1 MRIAT
6 STIYAQQTAAIDDQ
20 TALYANLGQ
29 ELSSGKQLTEPSDDP
44 SEIAQD
50 LQLHVTIDTTTQQS
64 TDVQSAVNELTQ
76 TDSALSSLTSVM
88 QSAQTLATQG
98 ASDTLTASQRSSLA
112 DQVDQLLQQ
121 AISIGNTQYD
131 GQYVFAG
138 TSTSS
143 DPPVVAQ
150 GSPVTD
156 VTFTGNE
163 QAQGQLVYNDQ
174 QFATSTTFQSAFN
187 FDSSDGSPSVFQ
199 TLINLRD
206 TLQNDTAADESTES
220 INQPGA
226 VVYGAGSPAP
236 TTLNA
241 ANTFATTPVPDS
253 SGNFSLQINGT
264 VNGVQSTKT
273 ITVPANAPLDGGA
286 NSVVGA
292 INAVSA
298 QTGVSAAFDES
309 TQKITLTGTGSFYI
323 SDVASPGATDAGNLT
338 SVLQLAS
345 TTSSNQADMVQNVS
359 TQLGDISNVL
369 NTVLN
374 ARSAIGSSI
383 QTLSSIGDQLQ
394 TSITDNTNVES
405 GIEDVDVAAAT
416 TKFTAVQTALQA
428 AYDTTNQLESKT
440 LFDYLTTETS

>member
-20 TALYANLGQ
+20 TVQYAQLGT
-29 ELSSGKQLTEPSDDP
+29 ELSSGKQLNAPSDDP
-44 SEIAQD
+44 SQIAQD

-64 TDVQSAVNELTQ
+64 TNVQNAVNELTQ

-98 ASDTLTASQRSSLA
+98 ASDTLSASQRASLA

-121 AISIGNTQYD
+121 AIAIGNTQYD
-131 GQYVFAG
+131 GKYVFAG
-138 TSTSS
+138 TSTSAN
-143 DPPVVAQ
+143 PPVVAQ
-150 GSPVTD
+150 GNPISG

-163 QAQGQLVYNDQ
+163 QAQGQLIYNDQ
-174 QFATSTTFQSAFN
+174 QFALSTTFQSAFN
-187 FDSSDGSPSVFQ
+187 FNSSDGSPDIFQ

-206 TLQNDTAADESTES
+206 TLQNGTAADASTQA
-220 INQPGA
+220 INQAGA

-236 TTLNA
+236 TTLAA

-253 SGNFSLQINGT
+253 SGNFSLEINGT
-264 VNGVQSTKT
+264 VNGVQSVKT

-286 NSVVGA
+286 GSVVGA

-298 QTGVSAAFDES
+298 QTGVTATFDES
-309 TQKITLTGTGSFYI
+309 TQKVTLTGTGSFYV
-323 SDVASPGATDAGNLT
+323 SDVASAGATNAGNLT
-338 SVLQLAS
+338 AVLHLAS

-359 TQLGDISNVL
+359 TQLGDVANTLNV
-369 NTVLN
+369 VLN
-374 ARSAIGSSI
+374 ARSVIGSRI

-405 GIEDVDVAAAT
+405 GIEDVNVASAT
-416 TKFTAVQTALQA
+416 SKFTAVQTALQA
-428 AYDTTNQLESKT
+428 AYDTTDRLESKT
-440 LFDYLTTETS
+440 LFDYLT